1 VTAMQVVRAVED
13 VGGVLVLSRG
23 RIKYSIPRSAAWL
36 LREVTHKRE
45 EIIGLLTRRMPSL
58 SLPRGVRLLRWFPQ
72 QPPVMLQESSVVI
85 DVEKFVAAT
94 LAQLSARLE
103 GKDCLAGNW
112 ALRTLIER
120 LEQVGVVIEVD
131 HRTIDQTEER

>member
-1 VTAMQVVRAVED
+1 VTAMQVVRAVEN
-13 VGGVLVLSRG
+13 VGGVLVLSGG
-23 RIKYSIPRSAAWL
+23 RIKYSIPKSAAWL
-36 LREVTHKRE
+36 LGEVIDKRE
-45 EIIGLLTRRMPSL
+45 EIIGLLTRRIPSL
-58 SLPRGVRLLRWFPQ
+58 SLPRGVRLLRWSPQ

-103 GKDCLAGNW
+103 GKDYLAGNW
-112 ALRTLIER
+112 PLRTLIER

-131 HRTIDQTEER
+131 PQLSEQAEER